1 MVQSD
6 RAALRP
12 ELSVGELAKRSGV
25 PVSTI
30 HFYESKGLI
39 NSWRNDAGH
48 RRYARGVLRRVA
60 VIRIAQRVGIP
71 LGDIA
76 SALETLP
83 AGRTP
88 TVRDWNKLSAQ
99 WRADLDRR
107 ILGLTQ
113 LRDQLASCIGC
124 GCLSVTDCPLR
135 NPSDRLGKQGSGAR
149 LLKPV

>member
-6 RAALRP
+6 RAELRP

-39 NSWRNDAGH
+39 NSLRNDAGH

-60 VIRIAQRVGIP
+60 VIRIAQRVGMP
-71 LGDIA
+71 LREIA